1 MITTIQS
8 IQTRDYAQLVSLKI
22 SKNIQV
28 ND

>member
-8 IQTRDYAQLVSLKI
+8 IQMQHYAQLVSLKI